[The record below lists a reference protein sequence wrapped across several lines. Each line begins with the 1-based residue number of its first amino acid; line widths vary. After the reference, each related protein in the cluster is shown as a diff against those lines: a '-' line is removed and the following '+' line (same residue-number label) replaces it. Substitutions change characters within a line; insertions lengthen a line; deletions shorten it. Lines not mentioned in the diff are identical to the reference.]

1 METLVDLLNLQL
13 TSFRKMT
20 SMVIDTQHE
29 PGARF
34 EAYFDCNQPD
44 LAEQEKVSNLLKK
57 YGLEFDPE
65 WFDSAEYQLFLSL
78 WQHFAKP
85 VNLLILD
92 DIEKDKKH
100 LMKQETGLYQ
110 TFKAELAKWQFNV
123 QPAPFWDQLEKKAQ
137 NPALTNLE
145 KGILKEKIQ
154 NLRFTGF
161 TRKEKI
167 EFEKQKIE
175 LRQAINEAHSM
186 KKGCQKLIK
195 KTYGLDLYPF
205 LMRCLQELKRYQS
218 NYENEKEDEKR
229 LILSRCEAHQT
240 SRTPACFTFYEVNKG
255 AGRNKIYCSKRCNS
269 RITKFRN
276 RKPPLL

>member
-20 SMVIDTQHE
+20 SMVIDTQRE
-29 PGARF
+29 PGARL
-34 EAYFDCNQPD
+34 EANFDCNKPD

-57 YGLEFDPE
+57 YKLEFDQE
-65 WFDSAEYQLFLSL
+65 WFGSEEYQLFLSL

-92 DIEKDKKH
+92 DIEKDKEH
-100 LMKQETGLYQ
+100 LMKQEIGLYH
-110 TFKAELAKWQFNV
+110 TVKAELAKWQFNIH
-123 QPAPFWDQLEKKAQ
+123 PAPFWDTLEKQAQ
-137 NPALTNLE
+137 TPALTKLE

-175 LRQAINEAHSM
+175 LGQAINEAHSM
-186 KKGCQKLIK
+186 KKGFQKLIK
-195 KTYGLDLYPF
+195 RTYGLDLYPF
-205 LMRCLQELKRYQS
+205 LLRCLQELKRFQS
-218 NYENEKEDEKR
+218 NYEHEKEDEKR
-229 LILSRCEAHQT
+229 LSISRCAAHQT
-240 SRTPACFTFYEVNKG
+240 SKTPACFKFFQPSRPDKF
-255 AGRNKIYCSKRCNS
+255 YCSTRCNS
-269 RITKFRN
+269 RMTKFRN
-276 RKPPLL
+276 RK